1 MREQSAWL
9 LPATPRARREEETV
23 GAERRGPAAAATAAT
38 SKRRPCSRAS
48 ERFPQP
54 RPPLLTPPPPP
65 ALGPPQQF
73 AGSAAT
79 EDAGSRS
86 PELVRSA
93 QSQSRRRAGPG
104 CGGQLRAAR
113 GCGHCRPPRARP
125 RTPGRGLWCRRAPAA
140 VRFSGRRI
148 WSGRIFHA
156 AAPQGAG
163 RITAP
168 RSSRQ
173 RTGKA
178 SPDCV
183 SLTRK
188 RRGKKGVC
196 VWGGRRSPDTAS

>member
-23 GAERRGPAAAATAAT
+23 GAKRRGPAAAATAAT
-38 SKRRPCSRAS
+38 SKRGPCSRAS

-54 RPPLLTPPPPP
+54 RPPLLTPPPP
-65 ALGPPQQF
+65 QQF

-79 EDAGSRS
+79 EGAGSRS

-93 QSQSRRRAGPG
+93 QSQSRRHAGPG

-113 GCGHCRPPRARP
+113 GCGRCRPLRTRP
-125 RTPGRGLWCRRAPAA
+125 RTPRRGLRCRRAPAA

-168 RSSRQ
+168 RSSTQ

-188 RRGKKGVC
+188 RRGKGVC

>member
-23 GAERRGPAAAATAAT
+23 GAKRRGPAAAAT
-38 SKRRPCSRAS
+38 SKRGPCSRAS

-54 RPPLLTPPPPP
+54 RPPLLTPPPP

-79 EDAGSRS
+79 EGAGRRS

-93 QSQSRRRAGPG
+93 QSRSRRHAGPG
-104 CGGQLRAAR
+104 CGGQFRAAR
-113 GCGHCRPPRARP
+113 GCGRCRPPRARP
-125 RTPGRGLWCRRAPAA
+125 RTPRRGLRCRRAPAA
-140 VRFSGRRI
+140 VRSSGRRI
-148 WSGRIFHA
+148 WSRRTFHA